1 MLLSLNRTS
10 LYYQPV
16 PPSPQEVAIKHEID
30 SIYTEDPYMGS
41 RPITAIINRSG
52 MNVSRPTVQKY
63 MREMGISAI
72 YAKPNLSKK
81 NPEHKIFPYL
91 LRGVK
96 ASYPNHIWGTDITFI
111 RMNKGWLYLVV
122 FMDWF
127 SRYVLAWELD
137 FTLEVGFVLAALG
150 NALQIA
156 KPSIV
161 NSDQGSQYTSD
172 LYVEQ
177 VLASHSKISMD
188 GRGRYMDNIFTE
200 RLWRTVKYQEV
211 YLHDYGSPREARNSI
226 GRFFGKYNT
235 YRPHQALRNLTP
247 AEVYYGSYTIDDF

>member
-137 FTLEVGFVLAALG
+137 FTLEVALC
-150 NALQIA
+150 LQ
-156 KPSIV
+156 
-161 NSDQGSQYTSD
+161 
-172 LYVEQ
+172 L
-177 VLASHSKISMD
+177 
-188 GRGRYMDNIFTE
+188 
-200 RLWRTVKYQEV
+200 
-211 YLHDYGSPREARNSI
+211 
-226 GRFFGKYNT
+226 
-235 YRPHQALRNLTP
+235 
-247 AEVYYGSYTIDDF
+247 

>member
-96 ASYPNHIWGTDITFI
+96 ASYPNHI
-111 RMNKGWLYLVV
+111 
-122 FMDWF
+122 
-127 SRYVLAWELD
+127 
-137 FTLEVGFVLAALG
+137 
-150 NALQIA
+150 
-156 KPSIV
+156 
-161 NSDQGSQYTSD
+161 
-172 LYVEQ
+172 
-177 VLASHSKISMD
+177 
-188 GRGRYMDNIFTE
+188 
-200 RLWRTVKYQEV
+200 
-211 YLHDYGSPREARNSI
+211 
-226 GRFFGKYNT
+226 
-235 YRPHQALRNLTP
+235 
-247 AEVYYGSYTIDDF
+247 